1 MSSNINKI
9 NQYRRWMILIVL
21 FLCTSLVVGPFY
33 AFSLFVDPLQAEFGW
48 TSSQIIFSLSLSALG
63 ALLAPVF
70 GKLMDKYGS
79 RPIMI
84 FCLIIMALGFLL
96 RPLMTELWHW
106 YALNIFQFTIG
117 NGCSILPIGRL
128 VGMWFPEKRGRIMG
142 LTLMGNNFGGM
153 TIPLIVGY
161 FIQRGSWE
169 NAYLTLGFITL
180 GLVLLT
186 LLIIREKEVKK
197 ENIVNKSADLQNN
210 TKGKDTIVSQLLRGP
225 YFYALIFSIIL
236 ATFTYNGVLSH
247 MGDHFRKIDMNIA
260 LIPLLI
266 TIMATFGM
274 LGKFSLGYL
283 SEFIPVR
290 ITMIISLSGQ
300 IFTIILLL
308 FFGQTVFIWLIVPLF
323 GFFMGGYGALMNL
336 IVQENYG
343 LSEFGTIIGILTFS
357 TVISSVLGPL
367 IAGFSVENYGNYN
380 FAFMINAC
388 FFGMAIIILSFL
400 NKKRLTSA
408 LNKK

>member
-1 MSSNINKI
+1 MSLNINQI
-9 NQYRRWMILIVL
+9 HRYRRWGILIVL
-21 FLCTSLVVGPFY
+21 FWCTSLVVGPLY
-33 AFSLFVDPLQAEFGW
+33 AFSLFINPLQEQFGW

-79 RPIMI
+79 RSVMI
-84 FCLIIMALGFLL
+84 FSLIIMALGFLL

-106 YALNIFQFTIG
+106 YTLNIFQFAMG
-117 NGCSILPIGRL
+117 AGCSFMPIGRL

-153 TIPLIVGY
+153 IVPVIVGY
-161 FIQRGSWE
+161 FIQSGSWE
-169 NAYLTLGFITL
+169 NAYLILGFITV
-180 GLVLLT
+180 GLAFLT
-186 LLIIREKEVKK
+186 LLIIREKKVEG
-197 ENIVNKSADLQNN
+197 ESIANESTDSQNN
-210 TKGKDTIVSQLLRGP
+210 TKGKDTIVSQLLRSP
-225 YFYALIFSIIL
+225 YFYALIISIIL

-247 MGDHFRKIDMNIA
+247 MGDHFRKIGMDIT

-266 TIMATFGM
+266 SIMATFGM

-290 ITMIISLSGQ
+290 IIMILSLSGQ
-300 IFTIILLL
+300 VFTIILLL

-343 LSEFGTIIGILTFS
+343 LSEFGTIIGIVTFS
-357 TVISSVLGPL
+357 TVISSVIGPL
-367 IAGFSVENYGNYN
+367 IAGFSVDNYGNYN
-380 FAFMINAC
+380 FAFIINAC
-388 FFGMAIIILSFL
+388 FFGIAIIILSFL
-400 NKKRLTSA
+400 NKKRLTSS
-408 LNKK
+408 LNRK